1 MEQADKFSYATTS
14 GICTIFASCVG
25 GHIYHDSNKS
35 GIYSEDKHICGY
47 DADTLIV
54 FSSAL
59 TGLVLMLVVYIGLTA
74 FECYKVSKKSNSSF
88 GKTFIVN
95 IFSKE
100 SIISVILMFALGL
113 GLAFLGLLFI
123 GLAFFLL
130 PLLKG
135 KFKWIVESTLKSGSS
150 FGST

>member
-1 MEQADKFSYATTS
+1 MTINTANSMEEADKFSYATIS

-35 GIYSEDKHICGY
+35 GISSEDKYICGC
-47 DADTLIV
+47 DADTFIM

-59 TGLVLMLVVYIGLTA
+59 TGVVLMLVVYISLTA
-74 FECYKVSKKSNSSF
+74 FECYKVSKETNSSF
-88 GKTFIVN
+88 GKTFMVN

-100 SIISVILMFALGL
+100 SIVSVILMFALGF
-113 GLAFLGLLFI
+113 GLVFLGLLFI
-123 GLAFFLL
+123 GLAFFFL

-135 KFKWIVESTLKSGSS
+135 KFK
-150 FGST
+150 

>member
-1 MEQADKFSYATTS
+1 MEQADKFSYAITS
-14 GICTIFASCVG
+14 GICAIFASCIG

-35 GIYSEDKHICGY
+35 GKYFEDKYICGY
-47 DADTLIV
+47 DAGTFIM

-59 TGLVLMLVVYIGLTA
+59 TGLVLMLVVYMGLTA
-74 FECYKVSKKSNSSF
+74 FECYKVSKESNSSF
-88 GKTFIVN
+88 GKTFIAK

-100 SIISVILMFALGL
+100 SIISVLLMFALGL

-135 KFKWIVESTLKSGSS
+135 KFK
-150 FGST
+150 